1 MSLSAL
7 ELVAGIDLATQ
18 APLAAQNY
26 LANLKE
32 AKAQGFAGMEA
43 IFEARSYSY
52 INPYNGQL
60 EASGFGNDWGRL
72 RFDQARRISEIR
84 YALER
89 YGVQ

>member
-1 MSLSAL
+1 
-7 ELVAGIDLATQ
+7 
-18 APLAAQNY
+18 
-26 LANLKE
+26 
-32 AKAQGFAGMEA
+32 MEA